1 MRKKDKQDFENAKV
15 SKSKLGK
22 KRLMSYFAYLSI
34 MAVTVVVSLYNV
46 GFDFAKIVWERFAS
60 DLLIGYALTIL
71 LLMVSIGEG
80 ENTFQE
86 QPNGRFYHYFT
97 LFHQKVDELVS
108 YALTGFFNDYAHE
121 RIYENAKR
129 IRISKTLTQSGI
141 HDINYIYL
149 TNAQLKEL
157 ANGIPLETTLPNDTS
172 GKKHFFDDITATQYE
187 SIMRIK
193 NGGFFYKEI
202 PANWFTNDFGATDGD
217 QYEWMSNAED
227 HIKKFKSKAIA
238 YRMAMIGISLA
249 LFSAIFIHPWD
260 STQQMVVNLVT
271 RIATSVMAIVF
282 GYMISAITVDM
293 RADVIS
299 YKLSGIDCFF
309 GDYRNGSYTP
319 IKTEEKV
326 LKKIA
331 EIKAEEDKKKKLLE
345 AEQASKE
352 PAEQP
357 LTMEEPPKID
367 IPKPIENK
375 DIKTQVDALAQAM
388 NPK

>member
-15 SKSKLGK
+15 SKSKLSK
-22 KRLMSYFAYLSI
+22 KRLMYYFAYLSI
-34 MAVTVVVSLYNV
+34 MAVTVVMSLYNV

-71 LLMVSIGEG
+71 LLMVSILDG

-121 RIYENAKR
+121 RIYEDAKR
-129 IRISKTLTQSGI
+129 IRISKTLTQFGI

-157 ANGIPLETTLPNDTS
+157 SNGIPLETMLPNDTS
-172 GKKHFFDDITATQYE
+172 GKKHFFDDLTKDQYE
-187 SIMRIK
+187 SIMKIK
-193 NGGFFYKEI
+193 GGSFSYKEI
-202 PANWFTNDFGATDGD
+202 PAKWFTNDFGATDGD
-217 QYEWMSNAED
+217 QYEWMSQADE
-227 HIKKFKSKAIA
+227 HILRFKSKAIA

-271 RIATSVMAIVF
+271 RIAISAMAIVF

-319 IKTEEKV
+319 IKTEDKV
-326 LKKIA
+326 LKKLA
-331 EIKAEEDKKKKLLE
+331 EIKAEEDKKKQTLE
-345 AEQASKE
+345 AEKAKKDSLERLPIVEELSEPIKDDKKSNKEISDDLGKQLAS
-352 PAEQP
+352 
-357 LTMEEPPKID
+357 
-367 IPKPIENK
+367 
-375 DIKTQVDALAQAM
+375 LAT
-388 NPK
+388 K